1 MNAWFLPTLFEWE
14 SGILLQSFTTTP
26 SITMAVSISIL
37 VVDFLSKALHLSE
50 SINHGTNL
58 GRDVVGSFIVV
69 DDQVIAHKK
78 HRTQ

>member
-1 MNAWFLPTLFEWE
+1 MHGSFLHCS
-14 SGILLQSFTTTP
+14 SGKVEYFYSLLQLLPQSPWLSPFP
-26 SITMAVSISIL
+26 IL